1 MGFFQND
8 NERLAAKRVAA
19 GNKPIDSVNVYI
31 EYHDQMVEQINLK
44 CNLDELLHLFSE
56 AMQSGS
62 GITLSGLTPVKV
74 INPRYIKKV
83 SLSKVNS

>member
-8 NERLAAKRVAA
+8 NEQRTAKRVAA
-19 GNKPIDSVNVYI
+19 GNKAVDSVNVFI
-31 EYHDQMVEQINLK
+31 EYHDQGVEQINIER
-44 CNLDELLHLFSE
+44 NLDELLNLFSV

-62 GITLSGLTPVKV
+62 GITFSGLTPAKV

-83 SLSKVNS
+83 SFSKVNP